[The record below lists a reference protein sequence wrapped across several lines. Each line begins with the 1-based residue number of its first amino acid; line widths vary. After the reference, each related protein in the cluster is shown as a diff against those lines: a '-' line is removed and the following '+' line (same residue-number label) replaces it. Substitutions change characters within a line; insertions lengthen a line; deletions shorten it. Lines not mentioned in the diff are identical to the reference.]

1 MAPIRFRSGI
11 LVLALLLLR
20 PLASSPQSFR
30 REFTPFQDARPVIEN
45 LREILPAELKAA
57 SAESASIWPAW
68 IKKHDAEIRARLERG
83 EEDTLV
89 NLLLFGTSYTKRP
102 RLTFAEIENLARK
115 QTSDNTPTPLLLALQ
130 ARADDLV
137 RAAASPGNNERL
149 IFANQVLTKRKGFD
163 LTSPEGRLLARQYL
177 LASLARVLNEQSGYA
192 RILAAARQ
200 QRDATEE
207 FAVRS
212 RLYSTRGLSFDTS
225 LPPNY
230 AIERAL
236 IVLRQKGLLTH
247 GSVRRVAIIGPGL
260 DFTDKQEGYD
270 IYPIQTIQPFA
281 VIDALLRLG
290 LSSPNDLKVFTFDI
304 SQRVNEHLK
313 AIVEKAKRG
322 QDYTLWFPLDTQ
334 VPWQQDFIEY
344 WNRVGQT
351 ISVSSSIKLIPDLKL
366 KLRTLQVAPKFVQM
380 IEPVELNIVTER
392 LSLSEKFDLV
402 VATNVFV
409 YYDIFDQSLAAL
421 NLEQMTK
428 KGSLLLSN
436 NALLELPTLH
446 FHSIGYSTTVY
457 SNRPSDGD
465 HIVWYLHD

>member
-1 MAPIRFRSGI
+1 MKRIRSGI

-68 IKKHDAEIRARLERG
+68 IKKRDAEIRARLERG

-89 NLLLFGTSYTKRP
+89 NLLLFGISYTKRS
-102 RLTFAEIENLARK
+102 RLTFAEIEKLA
-115 QTSDNTPTPLLLALQ
+115 QQQANATPPLLLALQ

-177 LASLARVLNEQSGYA
+177 LANVARVLNEQSGYA

-200 QRDATEE
+200 QGDATEE

-236 IVLRQKGLLTH
+236 VALQRRGAFAP

-281 VIDALLRLG
+281 LIDALLRLG
-290 LSSPNDLKVFTFDI
+290 LSSPKDLKVFTFDI
-304 SQRVNEHLK
+304 SQRVNYHLK
-313 AIVEKAKRG
+313 AIVEQAKRNRT
-322 QDYTLWFPLDTQ
+322 YALWLPLDTQ
-334 VPWQQDFIEY
+334 VPWQQDLVEY
-344 WNRVGQT
+344 WERVGQS
-351 ISVSSSIKLIPDLKL
+351 ISRSSSIERVPEL
-366 KLRTLQVAPKFVQM
+366 KLRLRTLRVAPQFIRM

-392 LSLSEKFDLV
+392 LALPDDEKFDLV
-402 VATNVFV
+402 IATNVFV

-421 NLEQMTK
+421 NIERMMK
-428 KGSLLLSN
+428 KGGFLLSN

-446 FHSIGYSTTVY
+446 LRSLGYSTTVY
-457 SNRPSDGD
+457 SERPSDGD

>member
-1 MAPIRFRSGI
+1 MKRIRSGI

-68 IKKHDAEIRARLERG
+68 IKKRDAEIRARLERG

-89 NLLLFGTSYTKRP
+89 NLLLFGTSYTKRS
-102 RLTFAEIENLARK
+102 RLTFAEIEKLA
-115 QTSDNTPTPLLLALQ
+115 QQQASAPPPLLLALQ

-177 LASLARVLNEQSGYA
+177 LASVARVLNEQSGYA

-200 QRDATEE
+200 QGDATEE

-236 IVLRQKGLLTH
+236 VALQRRGAFAPR
-247 GSVRRVAIIGPGL
+247 SVRRVAIIGPGL

-281 VIDALLRLG
+281 LIDALLRLG
-290 LSSPNDLKVFTFDI
+290 LSSPKDLKVFTFDI
-304 SQRVNEHLK
+304 SQRVNNHLK
-313 AIVEKAKRG
+313 AIVEQAKRNRT
-322 QDYTLWFPLDTQ
+322 YELWLPLDTQ
-334 VPWQQDFIEY
+334 VPWQQDLVEY
-344 WNRVGQT
+344 WERVGQS
-351 ISVSSSIKLIPDLKL
+351 ISRSSAIERVPEL
-366 KLRTLQVAPKFVQM
+366 KLRLRTLRVAPQFIRM

-392 LSLSEKFDLV
+392 LALPDDEKFDLV
-402 VATNVFV
+402 IATNVFV

-421 NLEQMTK
+421 NIGRMMK
-428 KGSLLLSN
+428 RGGFLLSN

-446 FHSIGYSTTVY
+446 LRSLGYSTTVY
-457 SNRPSDGD
+457 SERPSDGD

>member
-1 MAPIRFRSGI
+1 MKRIRSGI

-68 IKKHDAEIRARLERG
+68 IKKRDAEIRARLERG

-89 NLLLFGTSYTKRP
+89 NLLLFGISYTKRS
-102 RLTFAEIENLARK
+102 RLTFAEIEKLA
-115 QTSDNTPTPLLLALQ
+115 QQQANATPPLLLALQ

-177 LASLARVLNEQSGYA
+177 LANVARVLNEQSGYA

-200 QRDATEE
+200 QGDATEE

-236 IVLRQKGLLTH
+236 VALQRRGAFAP

-281 VIDALLRLG
+281 LIDALLRLG
-290 LSSPNDLKVFTFDI
+290 LSSPKDLKVFTFDI
-304 SQRVNEHLK
+304 SQRVNYHLK
-313 AIVEKAKRG
+313 AIVEQAKRNRT
-322 QDYTLWFPLDTQ
+322 YALWLPLDTQ
-334 VPWQQDFIEY
+334 VPWQQDLVEY
-344 WNRVGQT
+344 WERVGQS
-351 ISVSSSIKLIPDLKL
+351 ISRSSSIERVPEL
-366 KLRTLQVAPKFVQM
+366 KLRLRTLRVAPQFIRM
-380 IEPVELNIVTER
+380 IEPIELNIVTER
-392 LSLSEKFDLV
+392 LALPDDEKFDLV
-402 VATNVFV
+402 IATNVFV

-421 NLEQMTK
+421 NIERMMK
-428 KGSLLLSN
+428 KGGFLLSN

-446 FHSIGYSTTVY
+446 LRSLGYSTTVY
-457 SNRPSDGD
+457 SERPSDGD

>member
-1 MAPIRFRSGI
+1 
-11 LVLALLLLR
+11 
-20 PLASSPQSFR
+20 
-30 REFTPFQDARPVIEN
+30 VIEN

-68 IKKHDAEIRARLERG
+68 IKKRDAEIRARLERG

-89 NLLLFGTSYTKRP
+89 NLLLFGISYTKRS
-102 RLTFAEIENLARK
+102 RLTFAEIEKLA
-115 QTSDNTPTPLLLALQ
+115 QQQANATPPLLLALQ

-177 LASLARVLNEQSGYA
+177 LANVARVLNEQSGYA

-200 QRDATEE
+200 QGDATEE

-236 IVLRQKGLLTH
+236 VALQRRGAFAP

-281 VIDALLRLG
+281 LIDALLRLG
-290 LSSPNDLKVFTFDI
+290 LSSPKDLTVFTFDI
-304 SQRVNEHLK
+304 SQRVNNHLK
-313 AIVEKAKRG
+313 AIVEQAKRNRT
-322 QDYTLWFPLDTQ
+322 YALWLPLDTQ
-334 VPWQQDFIEY
+334 VPWQQDLVEY
-344 WNRVGQT
+344 WERVGQS
-351 ISVSSSIKLIPDLKL
+351 ISRSSSIERVPEL
-366 KLRTLQVAPKFVQM
+366 KLRLRTLRVAPQFIRM

-392 LSLSEKFDLV
+392 LALPDDEKFDLV
-402 VATNVFV
+402 IATNVFV

-421 NLEQMTK
+421 NIERMMK
-428 KGSLLLSN
+428 KGGFLLSN

-446 FHSIGYSTTVY
+446 LRSLGYSTTVY
-457 SNRPSDGD
+457 SERPSDGD

>member
-1 MAPIRFRSGI
+1 MKRIRSGI

-68 IKKHDAEIRARLERG
+68 IKKRDAEIRARLERG

-89 NLLLFGTSYTKRP
+89 NLLLFGISYTKRS
-102 RLTFAEIENLARK
+102 RLTFAEIEKLA
-115 QTSDNTPTPLLLALQ
+115 QQQANATPPLLLALQ

-177 LASLARVLNEQSGYA
+177 LASVARVLNEQSGYA

-200 QRDATEE
+200 QGDATEE

-236 IVLRQKGLLTH
+236 VALQRRGAFAP

-281 VIDALLRLG
+281 LIDALLRLG
-290 LSSPNDLKVFTFDI
+290 LSSPKDLKVFTFDI
-304 SQRVNEHLK
+304 SQRVNYHLK
-313 AIVEKAKRG
+313 AIVEQAKRNRT
-322 QDYTLWFPLDTQ
+322 YALWLPLDTQ
-334 VPWQQDFIEY
+334 VPWQQDLVEY
-344 WNRVGQT
+344 WERVGQS
-351 ISVSSSIKLIPDLKL
+351 ISRSSSIERVPEL
-366 KLRTLQVAPKFVQM
+366 KLRLRTLRVAPQFIRM
-380 IEPVELNIVTER
+380 IEPIELNIVTER
-392 LSLSEKFDLV
+392 LALPDDEKFDLV
-402 VATNVFV
+402 IATNVFV

-421 NLEQMTK
+421 NIERMMK
-428 KGSLLLSN
+428 KGGFLLSN

-446 FHSIGYSTTVY
+446 LRSVGYSTTVY
-457 SNRPSDGD
+457 SERPSDGD

>member
-1 MAPIRFRSGI
+1 MKRIRSGI

-68 IKKHDAEIRARLERG
+68 IKKRDAEIRARLERG

-89 NLLLFGTSYTKRP
+89 NLLLFGISYTKRS
-102 RLTFAEIENLARK
+102 RLTFAEIEKLA
-115 QTSDNTPTPLLLALQ
+115 QQQANATPPLLLALQ

-177 LASLARVLNEQSGYA
+177 LASVARVLNEQSGYA

-200 QRDATEE
+200 QGDATEE

-236 IVLRQKGLLTH
+236 VALQRRGAFAP

-281 VIDALLRLG
+281 LIDALLRLG
-290 LSSPNDLKVFTFDI
+290 LSSPKDLKVFTFDI
-304 SQRVNEHLK
+304 SQRVNYHLK
-313 AIVEKAKRG
+313 AIVEQAKRNRT
-322 QDYTLWFPLDTQ
+322 YALWLPLDTQ
-334 VPWQQDFIEY
+334 VPWQQDLVEY
-344 WNRVGQT
+344 WERVGQS
-351 ISVSSSIKLIPDLKL
+351 ISRSSSIERVPEL
-366 KLRTLQVAPKFVQM
+366 KLRLRTLRVAPQFIRM
-380 IEPVELNIVTER
+380 IEPIELNIVTER
-392 LSLSEKFDLV
+392 LALPDDEKFDLV
-402 VATNVFV
+402 IATNVFV

-421 NLEQMTK
+421 NIERMMK
-428 KGSLLLSN
+428 KGGFLLSN

-446 FHSIGYSTTVY
+446 LRSLGYSTTVY
-457 SNRPSDGD
+457 SERPSDGD